1 MSGEKLRTTEVD
13 GVPVYWLPGPGALR
27 ANLWFRAGMAD
38 EPLPTHGWLH
48 LLEHLALHGR
58 DSIRTP
64 VNGHVSLLHTAFD
77 VEGEPDD
84 VVAHLRDLCR
94 WLSDPVFSDLDHE
107 RRVLRAESSRRG
119 GNPVGSHLLWRY
131 GARGA
136 GLAEYDEF
144 GLHTAEPDGLR
155 ELAARAF
162 AQGNAVLALSG
173 PPPAGLELPLRPGPR
188 MIPARSVQC
197 DQPLPGG
204 FAGRPTA
211 IALSGTAGRSSEAGA
226 MLRAFERGLQG
237 GLRHGSGVGY
247 SAWSSYEL
255 VDADRAMLTVGMDV
269 IPEALRS
276 AVSESIAV
284 LRRLRDRGPDPV
296 ELRDDLDARIRQFG
310 TQPAHQWLPFMAA
323 RDALLGTPVTSSVEE
338 LAAETDAVTAAQVRE
353 VALSVW
359 RDLLVSVDPEGAGD
373 PQLTW
378 LGSPLDVVKPSD
390 GRRFRPIHPESKGAL
405 TVGAAGV
412 YREAADGRTS
422 AAYDE
427 VVGMLRYP
435 DGGRQ
440 LIRPDG
446 YQVLV
451 EPTLW
456 HHGVQAVA
464 LLDAGVP
471 PALHIRLPERPKDQ
485 IPYVKVRRI
494 DTFRGWLNRPV
505 VWVPFLV
512 LVILAAVLTIAPS
525 EIGSLL
531 ARALPVGIAIAVVTF
546 FKQRRSKK

>member
-13 GVPVYWLPGPGALR
+13 GVPVYWLPGPGPLR
-27 ANLWFRAGMAD
+27 ASLWFRAGMVD

-94 WLSDPVFSDLDHE
+94 WLSEPVFSDLDHE

-119 GNPVGSHLLWRY
+119 SNPVGSHLLWRY
-131 GARGA
+131 GARGP

-144 GLHTAEPDGLR
+144 GLYTAEPDGLR

-162 AQGNAVLALSG
+162 AQGNGVLALSG

-188 MIPARSVQC
+188 MIPGRAVQC

-204 FAGRPTA
+204 FAGRPGA
-211 IALSGTAGRSSEAGA
+211 IALSGTAARSTAAGA

-237 GLRHGSGVGY
+237 GLRHGAGVGY
-247 SAWSSYEL
+247 SAWSSYEV

-296 ELRDDLDARIRQFG
+296 ELRDDLDAQIRQFG
-310 TQPAHQWLPFMAA
+310 TRPAHQWLPILAA
-323 RDALLGTPVTSSVEE
+323 RDAMLGTPVTNSVEE
-338 LAAETDAVTAAQVRE
+338 LAAETDAVTVAQVRE
-353 VALSVW
+353 AALSVW
-359 RDLLVSVDPEGAGD
+359 RDLLVSVDPEGGGD
-373 PQLTW
+373 PQLAW
-378 LGSPLDVVKPSD
+378 LGNPPAAAMPSD
-390 GRRFRPIHPESKGAL
+390 GRRFRPVDPTSKAAL
-405 TVGAAGV
+405 TVGATRV
-412 YREAADGRTS
+412 HREAADGSTS

-427 VVGMLRYP
+427 IAGMVRYP

-440 LIRPDG
+440 LIRHDG
-446 YQVLV
+446 YQVQV
-451 EPTLW
+451 EPTVW
-456 HHGVQAVA
+456 RNGSQAVA
-464 LLDAGVP
+464 LLDAAVP
-471 PALHIRLPERPKDQ
+471 PALHIRLPERPKEQ

-494 DTFRGWLNRPV
+494 DTVRYWLDQPV

-531 ARALPVGIAIAVVTF
+531 VRALPVGIAIAVVTF
-546 FKQRRSKK
+546 VKEFRSMK

>member
-1 MSGEKLRTTEVD
+1 MSGEKLRLAEVD
-13 GVPVYWLPGPGALR
+13 GVPVYWLPGPGTLQAS
-27 ANLWFRAGMAD
+27 LWFRAGMVD
-38 EPLPTHGWLH
+38 EQLPAHGWLH

-58 DSIRTP
+58 HSIRTP
-64 VNGHVSLLHTAFD
+64 VNGHVSLLHTSFD
-77 VEGEPDD
+77 VEGEPDE

-94 WLSDPVFSDLDHE
+94 WLSEPVFSDLDHE

-144 GLHTAEPDGLR
+144 GLYTAEPEGLR
-155 ELAARAF
+155 ELAARAY

-204 FAGRPTA
+204 FAGRPAA
-211 IALSGTAGRSSEAGA
+211 IALSGTAARSTAAGA

-237 GLRHGSGVGY
+237 GLRHDSGVGY

-296 ELRDDLDARIRQFG
+296 ELRDDLAAQIRQFG
-310 TQPAHQWLPFMAA
+310 TRPAHQWLPILAA
-323 RDALLGTPVTSSVEE
+323 RDALLGTPVTNSVEE
-338 LAAETDAVTAAQVRE
+338 LAAETDAVTVAQVRG
-353 VALSVW
+353 VAVSVW
-359 RDLLVSVDPEGAGD
+359 RDLLVSVDPDGGGD

-378 LGSPLDVVKPSD
+378 LGSPPDVVKPLD

-405 TVGAAGV
+405 TVGTTGV
-412 YREAADGRTS
+412 HREAADGRVS
-422 AAYDE
+422 AAYNDIA
-427 VVGMLRYP
+427 GMVRYP

-440 LIRPDG
+440 LIRHDG
-446 YQVLV
+446 YQVQV

-456 HHGVQAVA
+456 HHGSQAVA
-464 LLDAGVP
+464 LLDSAVP
-471 PALHIRLPERPKDQ
+471 SALHIRLPERPKDQ
-485 IPYVKVRRI
+485 IPHVKVRRI
-494 DTFRGWLNRPV
+494 DKVRYWLDQPV
-505 VWVPFLV
+505 VWVPFVV
-512 LVILAAVLTIAPS
+512 LLILAVVLTVAPDEIASLAKRAIP
-525 EIGSLL
+525 IGL
-531 ARALPVGIAIAVVTF
+531 AIGAVTF
-546 FKQRRSKK
+546 FRQLRSKK

>member
-13 GVPVYWLPGPGALR
+13 GVPVYWLPGPGTLR

-58 DSIRTP
+58 HSIRTP
-64 VNGHVSLLHTAFD
+64 VNGQVSLLHTAFD

-94 WLSDPVFSDLDHE
+94 WLSEPVFSDLDHE

-144 GLHTAEPDGLR
+144 GLYTAEPDGLR
-155 ELAARAF
+155 ELAARAYT
-162 AQGNAVLALSG
+162 QGNAVLALSG

-188 MIPARSVQC
+188 MPPARSVQC

-204 FAGRPTA
+204 FAGRPDA
-211 IALSGTAGRSSEAGA
+211 IALSGTAARSTAAGA

-237 GLRHGSGVGY
+237 GLRHESGVGY

-255 VDADRAMLTVGMDV
+255 VDADQAMLTVGMDV
-269 IPEALRS
+269 IPEALPS

-296 ELRDDLDARIRQFG
+296 ELRDDLAAQIRQFG
-310 TQPAHQWLPFMAA
+310 TRPAHQWLPFLAA
-323 RDALLGTPVTSSVEE
+323 RDALLGTPVTNSVEE

-378 LGSPLDVVKPSD
+378 LGSPPAVVKPSD
-390 GRRFRPIHPESKGAL
+390 GRRFRLIHPESKGAL
-405 TVGAAGV
+405 TVGATGV
-412 YREAADGRTS
+412 HRETADGSTS
-422 AAYDE
+422 AAYGE
-427 VVGMLRYP
+427 VAGMVRYP

-440 LIRPDG
+440 LIRYDG
-446 YQVLV
+446 YQVQV
-451 EPTLW
+451 EPALW
-456 HHGVQAVA
+456 HHGSEAVA
-464 LLDAGVP
+464 LVDAAIP
-471 PALHIRLPERPKDQ
+471 PALHIRLPERPKEQ

-494 DTFRGWLNRPV
+494 DTVRGWLNKPV

-512 LVILAAVLTIAPS
+512 LVILGAVLTTAPD
-525 EIGSLL
+525 EIGSIVG
-531 ARALPVGIAIAVVTF
+531 RVIPIGIAIGAVTF
-546 FKQRRSKK
+546 FRQLRSKK

>member
-13 GVPVYWLPGPGALR
+13 GVPVYWLPGPGTFR

-38 EPLPTHGWLH
+38 EPLPTRGWLH

-58 DSIRTP
+58 HSIRTP
-64 VNGHVSLLHTAFD
+64 VNGQVSLLHTAFD

-94 WLSDPVFSDLDHE
+94 WLSEPDFSELDHE

-119 GNPVGSHLLWRY
+119 GSQVGSHLLWRY

-144 GLHTAEPDGLR
+144 GLYTAEPDGLR

-173 PPPAGLELPLRPGPR
+173 PPPIGLELPLRPGPR
-188 MIPARSVQC
+188 MIPDHAVQC
-197 DQPLPGG
+197 EQSLPGG
-204 FAGRPTA
+204 FAGRPAA
-211 IALSGTAGRSSEAGA
+211 IALSGTAARSSAAGA

-296 ELRDDLDARIRQFG
+296 ELRDDLDAQIRQFG
-310 TQPAHQWLPFMAA
+310 TRPAHQWLPFMAA
-323 RDALLGTPVTSSVEE
+323 RDALLGTPVTNSVEE
-338 LAAETDAVTAAQVRE
+338 LAVETDAVTAAQVRE

-359 RDLLVSVDPEGAGD
+359 RDLLVSVDPEGGGD

-378 LGSPLDVVKPSD
+378 LGSPPDVAKPSD
-390 GRRFRPIHPESKGAL
+390 GRRFRPTDPTSKAAL
-405 TVGAAGV
+405 TVGTTGV
-412 YREAADGRTS
+412 HRETAEGRTS

-427 VVGMLRYP
+427 VAGMVSYP

-440 LIRPDG
+440 LIRYDG

-456 HHGVQAVA
+456 RRGSQAVA
-464 LLDAGVP
+464 LLDAAIP

-485 IPYVKVRRI
+485 IPQVKVRRI
-494 DTFRGWLNRPV
+494 DTFRYWLDQPV
-505 VWVPFLV
+505 VWVPFVV
-512 LVILAAVLTIAPS
+512 LLIIGVVLTITPD
-525 EIGSLL
+525 EIGSMLV
-531 ARALPVGIAIAVVTF
+531 RALPIGIAIAVVTF
-546 FKQRRSKK
+546 IRQLRSKK

>member
-1 MSGEKLRTTEVD
+1 MSGEQLRTTEVD
-13 GVPVYWLPGPGALR
+13 GVPVYWLPGPGTLR

-58 DSIRTP
+58 HSIRTP
-64 VNGHVSLLHTAFD
+64 VNGQVSLLHTAFD

-94 WLSDPVFSDLDHE
+94 WLSQPAFSDLDHE

-131 GARGA
+131 GARGV

-144 GLHTAEPDGLR
+144 GLHTAQPDGLR
-155 ELAARAF
+155 ELAARAY
-162 AQGNAVLALSG
+162 ARGNAVLALSG
-173 PPPAGLELPLRPGPR
+173 PPPAGLELPLPPGPR

-197 DQPLPGG
+197 EQPLPGG
-204 FAGRPTA
+204 FAGRPDA
-211 IALSGTAGRSSEAGA
+211 IALSGTAARSTAASA

-237 GLRHGSGVGY
+237 GLRHDSGVGY
-247 SAWSSYEL
+247 SAWSSYEV

-269 IPEALRS
+269 IPEALRD
-276 AVSESIAV
+276 AVSESIAI

-296 ELRDDLDARIRQFG
+296 ELRDDLDAQIRQFG
-310 TQPAHQWLPFMAA
+310 TRPAHQWLPILAA
-323 RDALLGTPVTSSVEE
+323 RDALLGTPVTNSVEE
-338 LAAETDAVTAAQVRE
+338 LSAETDAVTVAQVRE

-359 RDLLVSVDPEGAGD
+359 RDLLVSVDPKAGGD

-378 LGSPLDVVKPSD
+378 LDSPPAVVKPSD
-390 GRRFRPIHPESKGAL
+390 GRRFRPIHPEHKGAL
-405 TVGAAGV
+405 TVGATGV
-412 YREAADGRTS
+412 HLETADGRAS

-427 VVGMLRYP
+427 VAGMVRYP

-440 LIRPDG
+440 LIQHDG
-446 YQVLV
+446 YGAQV

-456 HHGVQAVA
+456 RHGSQAVA
-464 LLDAGVP
+464 LIDAAIP
-471 PALHIRLPERPKDQ
+471 PALHIRLPERTKDQ

-494 DTFRGWLNRPV
+494 DTVRGWLNKPV

-512 LVILAAVLTIAPS
+512 LVILGVVLTTAPDEIASIVGRVIP
-525 EIGSLL
+525 I
-531 ARALPVGIAIAVVTF
+531 GIAIGVVTF
-546 FKQRRSKK
+546 FRQLRSKK